1 MRTYK
6 EDHKLME
13 LLGLKEIS
21 RVICDTNMGPLKL
34 RLRKGETEYRFTLDA
49 VELPK
54 ALNKE
59 TMELLFPITV
69 EAPVTTIKPIIIKK
83 INARKTK

>member
-6 EDHKLME
+6 EDHKLMD
-13 LLGLKEIS
+13 LLGLREIS

-54 ALNKE
+54 SLNKE
-59 TMELLFPITV
+59 TMELLFPVTV
-69 EAPVTTIKPIIIKK
+69 EAPVTAIKPVIIKK
-83 INARKTK
+83 PNVKGSK